1 MENKVLIGEAVKNKR
16 IALNLTSEQLAIAS
30 GLSRSTLYSIE
41 VGSGNYSI
49 DALLK
54 VFEILSLNIKLSGCV
69 KPKNSKA
76 RARRINTKRDKKVNR
91 FVIMCVE
98 QYCAHTGKPSDELYP
113 LLEKKGIIT
122 ELEDDYEF
130 LHTLSTAWIN
140 DYIDAMLRND
150 FL

>member
-41 VGSGNYSI
+41 AGSGNYSI

-54 VFEILSLNIKLSGCV
+54 VFEILSLNIKLLGCV
-69 KPKNSKA
+69 KPKISKA
-76 RARRINTKRDKKVNR
+76 RAKRINTKLDIKINR

-98 QYCAHTGKPSDELYP
+98 QYCAYKEKSSDELYP
-113 LLEKKGIIT
+113 LLEKKGIIA

-130 LHTLSTAWIN
+130 LHTLSTEWIN